1 MYWTSSRLNPKKMT
15 MATNKN
21 FPKHPQKI
29 HHAISEWMY
38 LVESGEVVTCKDLNA
53 LSEAE
58 IEFLNEDPERIVSVD
73 HDLREVCFKIN

>member
-1 MYWTSSRLNPKKMT
+1 MKLSLLLVFFAFGT
-15 MATNKN
+15 A
-21 FPKHPQKI
+21 
-29 HHAISEWMY
+29 HAIPPAPPSPIKKTQ
-38 LVESGEVVTCKDLNA
+38 EVVTCKDLNA